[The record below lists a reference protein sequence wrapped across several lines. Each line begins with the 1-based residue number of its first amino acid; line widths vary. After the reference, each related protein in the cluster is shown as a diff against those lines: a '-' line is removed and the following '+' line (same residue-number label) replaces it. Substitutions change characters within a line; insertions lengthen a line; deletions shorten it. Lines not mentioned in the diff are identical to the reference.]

1 MVLDGGSLIS
11 AVVRSAART
20 LALIVLVLLGV
31 ATRAIAAS
39 PPPNDDRNSAQS
51 LGALPASVTGTTNGA
66 TVETTEPP
74 SGCADTAGSVWYSIS
89 FGSSAPS
96 EVGVKLQANGDLD
109 AAVDVFQRQRSQ
121 NIAVTCE
128 RTDQNGVA
136 GTTFQPSTDATYLI
150 RIAQLADSTSGTFS
164 LKVFVVPPPPSP
176 PGPALPARGGHGVLD
191 STFDTQDAYSLD
203 LRAGTTYKFN
213 LVKTN
218 AGCLRFGIFP
228 PGTSSFGAGAVAGL
242 SCAGYRLFTPTVSGR
257 WSFLISAAPGI
268 DGSQPYWLH
277 VAPATSLETA
287 PGIFLANFAHYT
299 ATLYGNLDTDVRLF
313 RFDVTTFSDLTL
325 FLQTASNES
334 FDLKLLND
342 QGRYLQC
349 DCGSE
354 GEETIR
360 RQMQPGRYFVV
371 VQAENFES
379 GPFTLDRESRTI
391 THVRVSFDGFGYEQI
406 SPGAST
412 RVTATVSPA
421 VGGSVTFELE
431 YFDPVE
437 RWQFRGYY
445 DAQVTNGVAVL
456 PFTPPAL
463 GRWRATVVYNG
474 THSAAP
480 ASSGWANLL
489 VAGPLAQ

>member
-1 MVLDGGSLIS
+1 MV
-11 AVVRSAART
+11 RTTART
-20 LALIVLVLLGV
+20 LVLTVFLLLGAV
-31 ATRAIAAS
+31 TQALAAA
-39 PPPNDDRNSAQS
+39 PPSNDNRDSAQP
-51 LGALPASVTGTTNGA
+51 LGALPAAATGTTVGA
-66 TVETTEPP
+66 TVEPTESP
-74 SGCADTAGSVWYSIS
+74 SGCAQTAGSVWYSVS
-89 FGSSAPS
+89 FGSSPPG
-96 EVGVKLQANGDLD
+96 EVGVRVQANGDLD

-121 NIAVTCE
+121 DIPVACA

-136 GTTFQPSTDATYLI
+136 GFTFQPTSSATYLI
-150 RIAQLADSTSGTFS
+150 RVAQRANSTSGTFS
-164 LKVFVVPPPPSP
+164 LKVFAVPPPPSP
-176 PGPALPARGGHGVLD
+176 PGRALPARGGHGVLD
-191 STFDTQDAYSLD
+191 STFDTQDAYSLQ
-203 LRAGTTYKFN
+203 LQAGTTYKVN
-213 LVKTN
+213 LVKQN
-218 AGCLRFGIFP
+218 SGCTRLGIFL
-228 PGTSSFGAGAVAGL
+228 PGTSSFGGAAAAGL
-242 SCAGYRLFTPTVSGR
+242 DCGGYRLFTPTVSGR

-268 DGSQPYWLH
+268 EGSQPYWLH
-277 VAPATSLETA
+277 IAPATSVEMA
-287 PGIFLANFAHYT
+287 PGIFLPNFAHYT
-299 ATLYGNLDTDVRLF
+299 ATLHGNLDTDVRMF

-360 RQMQPGRYFVV
+360 REMRPGRYFVV

-379 GPFTLDRESRTI
+379 GPFTLTRQSRTI
-391 THVRVSFDGFGYEQI
+391 THVRISFDGFGFEQI

-421 VGGSVTFELE
+421 VDGPVTFELE

-445 DAQVTNGVAVL
+445 HAEAVNGMAVL
-456 PFTPPAL
+456 PFTPPKV
-463 GRWRATVVYNG
+463 GRWRATVVYSG

-480 ASSGWANLL
+480 ATSGWANLL

>member
-1 MVLDGGSLIS
+1 
-11 AVVRSAART
+11 VVRTTARM
-20 LALIVLVLLGV
+20 LVLIVVLLLGAV
-31 ATRAIAAS
+31 TQALAAS
-39 PPPNDDRNSAQS
+39 PPPNDNRDSAQP
-51 LGALPASVTGTTNGA
+51 LGALPAATTGTTVGA
-66 TVETTEPP
+66 TVETNEPP
-74 SGCADTAGSVWYSIS
+74 SGCGRTAGSVWYSIS
-89 FGSSAPS
+89 FGSSPPG
-96 EVGVKLQANGDLD
+96 EVGVKVGANGDLD

-121 NIAVTCE
+121 NIPVACA
-128 RTDQNGVA
+128 RTDQNGFA
-136 GTTFQPSTDATYLI
+136 GTTFQPSANATYLI
-150 RIAQLADSTSGTFS
+150 RIAQRVTSTSGTFS

-203 LRAGTTYKFN
+203 LQAGTTYKFN

-218 AGCLRFGIFP
+218 DGCMRLGIFP
-228 PGTSSFGAGAVAGL
+228 PATSSFGGGAAAGL
-242 SCAGYRLFTPTVSGR
+242 SCGGYRLFTPTVSGL
-257 WSFLISAAPGI
+257 WSFLVSAAPGI

-277 VAPATSLETA
+277 VAPATSLEIA
-287 PGIFLANFAHYT
+287 PGVFLANFAHYT
-299 ATLYGNLDTDVRLF
+299 ATLHGNLDTDVRLF

-342 QGRYLQC
+342 QGKYLQC
-349 DCGSE
+349 NCGSE

-360 RQMQPGRYFVV
+360 RQMRPGRYFVV

-379 GPFTLDRESRTI
+379 GPFTLYRESRTI
-391 THVRVSFDGFGYEQI
+391 THVQISFDGFGYEQI

-421 VGGSVTFELE
+421 VDGPVTFELE

-445 DAQVTNGVAVL
+445 HAEAVNGVAVL
-456 PFTPPAL
+456 PFTPPEV
-463 GRWRATVVYNG
+463 GRWRATVVYHG
-474 THSAAP
+474 THSAA
-480 ASSGWANLL
+480 AATSGWANLL
-489 VAGPLAQ
+489 VAGPLTQ